1 MFQKSV
7 LPFIIVTC
15 CPRRVTRLLQ
25 SDCIKELV
33 GREEGEGVLPS
44 ATVLPQ
50 QLARDLGASESLRC
64 LRSQQLVAEL
74 GPVMKKMNRA
84 KRFEQKSPLKNLEAP
99 TENEALASR
108 DDVTC
113 KAAHAK

>member
-1 MFQKSV
+1 M
-7 LPFIIVTC
+7 
-15 CPRRVTRLLQ
+15 
-25 SDCIKELV
+25 
-33 GREEGEGVLPS
+33 
-44 ATVLPQ
+44 
-50 QLARDLGASESLRC
+50 
-64 LRSQQLVAEL
+64 AEL

-113 KAAHAK
+113 KAAHAKYLQNE